1 MASGEVTG
9 GTWQDI
15 AELKFKYERSRKYE
29 ATGIPFEVSY
39 CLTRI
44 GKQPEEY
51 DGPDR
56 FCKRRAV
63 KGGKACPFHGGTK
76 SGTVEN
82 LDKHANLK
90 HSMYALP
97 ETIYETLTDD
107 ERALY
112 EWVFS
117 WPEVYG
123 IDFEGDPASEHS
135 FETLALEIVRQAR
148 SSDYILA
155 NTEVTTEGVYTP
167 GGELLERKDV
177 PNRLIKEHQSQVRMI
192 EKIKDSLG
200 ISRKSQATQETAA
213 SANNLMD
220 SISGVLSSMMD
231 NTEYDPSLFD
241 DEDESAASD
250 QPATDSE

>member
-1 MASGEVTG
+1 MAFGAVTG
-9 GTWQDI
+9 GTWQEI
-15 AELKFKYERSRKYE
+15 AELKYKYEQSPHYKR
-29 ATGIPFEVSY
+29 TGQSFEHGY

-51 DGPDR
+51 DGPER

-76 SGTVEN
+76 SGTLEN
-82 LDKHANLK
+82 LDKHAGLK

-97 ETIYETLTDD
+97 ETIYATLTDE

-123 IDFEGDPASEHS
+123 ISFDDDPAAEHS

-155 NTEVTTEGVYTP
+155 ESEVTTEGVYTP

-177 PNRLIKEHQSQVRMI
+177 PNSLIKEHQSQIRMI
-192 EKIKDSLG
+192 ETIKDSLG
-200 ISRKSQATQETAA
+200 ITRKSQSNQETASSA
-213 SANNLMD
+213 SDLMD
-220 SISGVLSSMMD
+220 SLSGVLSSMMSE
-231 NTEYDPSLFD
+231 TEYDPSQF
-241 DEDESAASD
+241 EIESADAAD
-250 QPATDSE
+250 QPTSDTE